1 MKKAVRK
8 SARNILASLT
18 VDEVDNLSRKVSE
31 NIFSL
36 ISDLISNHYLIT
48 DHLSIGA
55 YVPIQSEVRWYV
67 GNKLKSTLNEQF
79 TFAVPH
85 LVDETQMVYYQID
98 LAAIEQG
105 NIGLSLEQS
114 RQTNQIVPDVV
125 LVPGLAFTSSGE
137 RLGRGKGYFD
147 RYLANFGGIK
157 IGVALEAQLFKELPL
172 DEYDIT
178 MDYVVTE
185 KQIYKG
191 TNK

>member
-1 MKKAVRK
+1 M
-8 SARNILASLT
+8 ASLT